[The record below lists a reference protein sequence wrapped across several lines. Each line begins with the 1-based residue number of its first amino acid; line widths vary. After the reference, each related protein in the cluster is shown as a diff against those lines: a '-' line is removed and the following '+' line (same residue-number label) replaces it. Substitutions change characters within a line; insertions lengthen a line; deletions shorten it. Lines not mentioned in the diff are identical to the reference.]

1 MGIME
6 LNVMIL
12 MKKVLHKFM
21 HKFMYSTLSGII
33 GVLLGGGHLLEAV

>member
-12 MKKVLHKFM
+12 MKKVLHMFM

-33 GVLLGGGHLLEAV
+33 GVLLGGEHLLEAV